1 MRALPKNFRPAQLP
15 LSLQLGPCRCTLRR
29 LRHDDVQRLIVF
41 FHSHS
46 EETIQQ
52 RYGYHLTQ
60 MSPERAIQ
68 LVGISQQRDA
78 ALGLLE
84 RQGRGSRLVAV
95 GRYCL
100 RPDGESAEMAFV
112 VHEQRRR
119 LGLATILLRALIAIA
134 RQHPDRFEFRR
145 LHEFLFQPVVLRYIA
160 KNQHRT
166 HDLSIMIV
174 DWGDR
179 LFDKHLRSVTPDK
192 HAV

>member
-1 MRALPKNFRPAQLP
+1 MRSLPKNFRPAQLP
-15 LSLQLGPCRCTLRR
+15 LPLKLGPCTCTLRR
-29 LRHDDVQRLIVF
+29 LHDDDVQRLIDF

-68 LVGISQQRDA
+68 LVGISQRRDA

-84 RQGRGSRLVAV
+84 RQGRGSWLVAV

-119 LGLATILLRALIAIA
+119 LGLATVLLRALIAIA
-134 RQHPDRFEFRR
+134 RQHKLKR
-145 LHEFLFQPVVLRYIA
+145 LVAQTQSNNYAMLRIFL
-160 KNQHRT
+160 
-166 HDLSIMIV
+166 
-174 DWGDR
+174 
-179 LFDKHLRSVTPDK
+179 KHGAHLQELAGTDGLEVTLEL
-192 HAV
+192 

>member
-1 MRALPKNFRPAQLP
+1 MRSLPKNFRPAQLP
-15 LSLQLGPCRCTLRR
+15 LSLKLGSCTCTLRR
-29 LRHDDVQRLIVF
+29 LHNDDLQRLIDF

-60 MSPERAIQ
+60 MSPERAVQ
-68 LVGISQQRDA
+68 LVGISQRRDA
-78 ALGLLE
+78 ALGLFE

-112 VHEQRRR
+112 VHEQLRR

-134 RQHPDRFEFRR
+134 RQHQLKR
-145 LHEFLFQPVVLRYIA
+145 LVAQTQSDNYAMLRIFL
-160 KNQHRT
+160 
-166 HDLSIMIV
+166 
-174 DWGDR
+174 
-179 LFDKHLRSVTPDK
+179 KHGAHLQELAGTDGLEVTLEL
-192 HAV
+192 